1 MGFGFGFGLG
11 FGLGREAREEAP
23 QRRVAQVAVAPE
35 VGVAAGGGGRGG
47 VEARGLL
54 VVRGEEGAHLAEAVC
69 VHLDAGQRRQ
79 EIVAR

>member
-1 MGFGFGFGLG
+1 MGLG
-11 FGLGREAREEAP
+11 FGLGLGLGSGREAREEAA

-54 VVRGEEGAHLAEAVC
+54 VVRGEEGAQLAEAVG
-69 VHLDAGQRRQ
+69 VHLDAGERRQ
-79 EIVAR
+79 EVVAR